1 MLDILIGGAI
11 LGAIFALISV
21 GLNLQYGVT
30 RILNIAH
37 GDFLMLG
44 AYVTFFFF
52 SFYGVNPLVTLLISG
67 PVVFFLGILIQIV
80 VFRRLVYI
88 SKSAEELEFRSL
100 LACFGLSFIIQNVV
114 RYIFGITPIGSPYLS
129 EAVNIFGATFQLN
142 MIVAAIISIAISVAM
157 YFLLRS
163 TRAGLVMRA
172 TVEEPTGAQ
181 IVGINIL
188 RVHALSFGLGAF
200 LSAIAGS
207 MWSMIYSDM
216 TPYRGPIFTFI
227 ALAIIV
233 LGGMGSFVGSLVG
246 GFLLGYIYYITYKW
260 EPLLYMAVVYIFLLI
275 MLIVRPKGLFGK

>member
-67 PVVFFLGILIQIV
+67 PVVFFLGVLIQVV

-114 RYIFGITPIGSPYLS
+114 KFIFGPTPIGSPYLS
-129 EAVNIFGATFQLN
+129 ESVNILGETFQLN
-142 MIVAAIISIAISVAM
+142 MIVAAIISVAISVAM

-188 RVHALSFGLGAF
+188 KIHALSFGLGAF

-207 MWSMIYSDM
+207 LWSMIYSDI
-216 TPYRGPIFTFI
+216 TPYKGPIFTFI

>member
-11 LGAIFALISV
+11 SGAIFALISV

-52 SFYGVNPLVTLLISG
+52 SSYGVNPLLTLIISG
-67 PVVFFLGILIQIV
+67 PIVFFLGILIQV
-80 VFRRLVYI
+80 TVFRRLVYL

-114 RYIFGITPIGSPYLS
+114 RLIFGITPIGSPYLN
-129 EAVNIFGATFQLN
+129 EAVNIFGETFQLN
-142 MIVAAIISIAISVAM
+142 MIVAAVISIAISVAM
-157 YFLLRS
+157 YFLLCS

-172 TVEEPTGAQ
+172 AVEEPTGAQ

-188 RVHALSFGLGAF
+188 KVHAVSFGLGAF

-207 MWSMIYSDM
+207 MWSMIYSDI
-216 TPYRGPIFTFI
+216 TPYKGPIFTFI